1 MEDKK
6 QIILNQIDRLDKCI
20 SELEIT
26 ANNFYEP
33 QGELLEGWNLLLSM
47 RDKLNKFKEKQWI
60 KYSKLK

>member
-6 QIILNQIDRLDKCI
+6 KTLLNQIDRLDRCI

-47 RDKLNKFKEKQWI
+47 RDKLNKFKDKQWA
-60 KYSKLK
+60 KYYKLK

>member
-6 QIILNQIDRLDKCI
+6 QTILNQIDRLDRCI

-33 QGELLEGWNLLLSM
+33 QGELLEGWNLLLLM
-47 RDKLNKFKEKQWI
+47 RDKLNKFKEKQWV
-60 KYSKLK
+60 KYSRLK